1 MTRKIQNWIST
12 ACIREEDNKD
22 DTTVAGDNPEEETV
36 TEGLLKQ
43 KKIAQ
48 CQKLPKDIII

>member
-43 KKIAQ
+43 KLIAQ